1 MKTKAPVPI
10 AQRGAEEKRVVQ
22 VREPSKSRQVVND
35 FFAATA
41 SQFVSSLSLF
51 PVINQLII
59 IALLM
64 MGLYLLKAQAPT
76 IELADYAYYINH
88 GAWVVMSTQLLKGSS
103 KSLAVPLLVLAF
115 GFWGAFLMP
124 MFIEHLAAPTHL
136 LHYAKILGILGLCL
150 SGLIMG

>member
-1 MKTKAPVPI
+1 MKTKEPIPI
-10 AQRGAEEKRVVQ
+10 AQRGAEEKRGVQ

-35 FFAATA
+35 FVAATV

-51 PVINQLII
+51 PIINQLIA

-64 MGLYLLKAQAPT
+64 TGLYLLKAQAPT

-88 GAWVVMSTQLLKGSS
+88 GAWIVIGIQLLKGSS
-103 KSLAVPLLVLAF
+103 KSLTVPLLVLAF

-124 MFIEHLAAPTHL
+124 VFIEHLAAPAHL
-136 LHYAKILGILGLCL
+136 LHYAKIVGILGLCL